1 MQRTY
6 YKVTI
11 GCSSVN
17 NFFRNRYKRN
27 TWIKAK
33 KIWEQPTKLFIFKNY
48 NDAANFADLSFFPAC
63 IWKCNVKNPKKL
75 NYRSNISGE
84 KEEMYYFWKNYNNK
98 KSLAVYDKTPYG
110 TYCCDAVKL
119 IKRCKTND

>member
-1 MQRTY
+1 MAQTY

-27 TWIKAK
+27 IWIKAK
-33 KIWEQPTKLFIFKNY
+33 KIWEQPTKLFIFKHFQ
-48 NDAANFADLSFFPAC
+48 DAANFSDLFFVSC
-63 IWKCNVKNPKKL
+63 IWKCYVKNPKKL
-75 NYRSNISGE
+75 NYRASSFGE
-84 KEEMYYFWKNYNNK
+84 QEEMYYFWRNYNNK
-98 KSLAVYDKTPYG
+98 KSLAVYEKAPYG

-119 IKRCKTND
+119 IKKVNTND